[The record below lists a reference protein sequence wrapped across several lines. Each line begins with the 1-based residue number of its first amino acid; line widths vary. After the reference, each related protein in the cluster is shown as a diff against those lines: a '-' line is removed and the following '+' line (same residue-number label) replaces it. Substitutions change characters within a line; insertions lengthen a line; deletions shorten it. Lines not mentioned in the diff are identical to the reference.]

1 MFECDCYGAFA
12 VEGDLTRHHLVKKHA
27 DGVDI
32 GKYTYLP
39 ANSLFGRQVVHG
51 ADDRSGLRQRGRA
64 GSPAMPK
71 SVTFTCPSR
80 VTRMLWG
87 LMSR

>member
-51 ADDRSGLRQRGRA
+51 ADDGSVCVNVAVLAALRCRSPLPLRVRPG
-64 GSPAMPK
+64 
-71 SVTFTCPSR
+71 
-80 VTRMLWG
+80 
-87 LMSR
+87 